1 MARVIGTSTTV
12 VKQKKSPSVGGWL
25 SQPQTRKRKGIVP
38 SANLYNTET
47 PFVDDARPD
56 RYLSDAELWSVYRR
70 TPDVRACIDSIVRR
84 VATFDWTVRPI
95 VDPNSEYY
103 LEAAEISARAQ
114 RFMSAPNK
122 NGETWQDIMTAI
134 MTDLLVYDAGVIELA
149 HDSQGVLQELVP
161 LLGSSI
167 RPVMDEHGRLIE
179 YQQENDSSVN
189 PTFKPSELVLF
200 QLFPNNAS
208 AGYGNP
214 LIESLINEIITL
226 LRSAEHL
233 MLAYDADEIPPGILV
248 LTGLAGN
255 AAREARAD
263 FSNLKG
269 QDSKIRVLT
278 TPDPTG
284 AGAKWVELRR
294 TPKDLEFE
302 TLIDQIRRVVWRVF
316 GVMPVEMGA
325 SDEMPRATA
334 QVQIDMSS
342 SHLVTPLLEMIQ
354 AKINTRILPLVV
366 GDSELARL
374 VTFEFDRGMR
384 PTAEDAQLLAQ
395 RNQRLI
401 GIGALTRN
409 EVRKEMGYLPIVN
422 GDVMTVDTAQGP
434 IPLDVLIA
442 EGPVGGLVIEPLDIA
457 PDAGTV
463 SVGPIEDDVAPGE
476 VVTESVDQQS
486 DYQNRDKIN
495 MKPPKGIISELK
507 RGLSWHEEGHSGDG
521 LKPATVAWARRLAN
535 GEDITRDKV
544 IKMRAWLARH
554 EVDKK
559 GKGFYPAQV
568 GYPSPGRVAWALWGG
583 DPAVTWSNKLVLQLE
598 AQDKRSINNDVDQ
611 TTKTFG
617 YQIRKASINEF
628 EQDLPSEWQPEGK
641 FSSYRSMDLNS
652 LGWTTINYK
661 RAVTPFW
668 IEAKDAAMSVIGAYY
683 IDGSIDQYAAPLVQ
697 RELAKV
703 IDKLVLQWSIVT
715 RPLYREAASI
725 SQSAVVEYAG
735 QDLFERWDERA
746 DMYGDEAMFWLA
758 NPEGMLGVIKTE
770 LMLMVD
776 ALTRSKDQ
784 SDLEV
789 RTNPEQP
796 NITVPN
802 GAEIGI
808 EAKTA
813 VEITAKVFDRNEF
826 RISNWSGK
834 LVALANDLFRQG
846 MIAAGTATGQDGI
859 VEWYYEWVSVGDNRT
874 CATCTSEGSAGF
886 RPLTSLKVEPGGG
899 TVCGARCRCVIV
911 LWTKQEVDRGMAESL
926 NT

>member
-12 VKQKKSPSVGGWL
+12 VKQKESPSVGGWL
-25 SQPQTRKRKGIVP
+25 SQSQTRKRKGIVP

-95 VDPNSEYY
+95 IDPNSEYY
-103 LEAAEISARAQ
+103 LEAAKISARAQ

-122 NGETWQDIMTAI
+122 NGETWQDIMTAV

-149 HDSQGVLQELVP
+149 HDSHGVLQELVP

-214 LIESLINEIITL
+214 LIESLINEVITL

-334 QVQIDMSS
+334 QVQIDVSS

-366 GDSELARL
+366 GDSELAKL

-395 RNQRLI
+395 KYQRLV
-401 GIGALTRN
+401 GIGVLTRN

-422 GDVMTVDTAQGP
+422 GDVTTVDTAQGP
-434 IPLDVLIA
+434 IPLDVLIT
-442 EGPVGGLVIEPLDIA
+442 EGPVGGLVIEPLDIV
-457 PDAGTV
+457 PDAGVV
-463 SVGPIEDDVAPGE
+463 SIGPIEDDIAPGE
-476 VVTESVDQQS
+476 VVTES
-486 DYQNRDKIN
+486 I
-495 MKPPKGIISELK
+495 
-507 RGLSWHEEGHSGDG
+507 
-521 LKPATVAWARRLAN
+521 
-535 GEDITRDKV
+535 DKV
-544 IKMRAWLARH
+544 H
-554 EVDKK
+554 
-559 GKGFYPAQV
+559 
-568 GYPSPGRVAWALWGG
+568 SH
-583 DPAVTWSNKLVLQLE
+583 
-598 AQDKRSINNDVDQ
+598 
-611 TTKTFG
+611 
-617 YQIRKASINEF
+617 QIRTQNINEF
-628 EQDLPSEWQPEGK
+628 EQDLPSEWQPEGR
-641 FSSYRSMDLNS
+641 FTSVRAMDLNS
-652 LGWTTINYK
+652 LGWATINYK
-661 RAVTPFW
+661 RSVTPFW
-668 IEAKDAAMSVIGAYY
+668 LEARDSAMSVIAAHY

-715 RPLYREAASI
+715 RPLYREAAII
-725 SQSAVVEYAG
+725 SKSAVVEYAG
-735 QDLFERWDERA
+735 QDLFEMWNERA
-746 DMYGDEAMFWLA
+746 DMYSDEAMFWLA

-770 LMLMVD
+770 LMLMTD

-796 NITVPN
+796 NITVPD
-802 GAEIGI
+802 GAEVGI

-813 VEITAKVFDRNEF
+813 VEITAKVFDRNQF

-846 MIAAGTATGQDGI
+846 MIAASTSTTQDGI

-874 CATCTSEGSAGF
+874 CATCTTEGSAGF